1 MSDLRPDGP
10 NSEQIEY
17 WNGQT
22 GDKWVDAQEKLDPAL
37 EPVGI
42 AVMDTVGV
50 KRGERAIDLGCGCGA
65 TSLELARRVGPMGA
79 VMGVDISTPMLRRAA
94 ERAAQENLDNASF
107 INADASSY
115 LFEKQAADLAYSRF
129 GVMFFRNPVEAFTNI
144 HGALKP
150 GGRLGFV
157 CWKPLAENQWTTL
170 PRDIALRHVAPPEP
184 PHPHDPGPFA
194 FADPDRVRGIL
205 GDAGF
210 GSIDLADHRT
220 VMRNSGTVD
229 EVTHFLTYFGPASR
243 LLTDADDATKS
254 AVENDVREEVIAR
267 HDGSGVS
274 LDAAMWIVTATA

>member
-1 MSDLRPDGP
+1 MSDLKPDGP
-10 NSEQIEY
+10 NSDQIEY

-42 AVMDTVGV
+42 ATMETVGI
-50 KRGERAIDLGCGCGA
+50 KRGERVIDLGCGCGA
-65 TSLELARRVGPMGA
+65 TSLELARRVGPMGS

-94 ERAAQENLDNASF
+94 QRAAEENLDNASF
-107 INADASSY
+107 INADASNY
-115 LFEKQAADLAYSRF
+115 LFEKQAADVAYSRF

-144 HGALKP
+144 HGALKS

-157 CWKPLAENQWTTL
+157 CWQPLASNQWTTL
-170 PRDIALRHVAPPEP
+170 PREIALRHVEPPEP

-194 FADPDRVRGIL
+194 FADPDRVKGIL

-210 GSIDLADHRT
+210 GSVALADHQT
-220 VMRNSGTVD
+220 TMRNLGTVD

-243 LLTDADDATKS
+243 LLAEADDATKK
-254 AVENDVREEVIAR
+254 AVEDGVRAEVVAR
-267 HDGSGVS
+267 HDGSGVA